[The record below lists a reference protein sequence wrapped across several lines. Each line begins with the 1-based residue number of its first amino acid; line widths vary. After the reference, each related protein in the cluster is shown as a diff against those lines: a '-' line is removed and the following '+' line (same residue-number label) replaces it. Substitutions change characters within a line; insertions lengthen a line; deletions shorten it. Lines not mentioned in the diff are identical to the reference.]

1 MVSVPFILS
10 DPYLDKNFATLAA
23 AIIPYPAAGIPNST
37 GSAWSTSYTTSGSGT
52 VVALAT
58 SPVLVGPAL
67 GTPVSGVATNLTGT
81 AAGLTAGHVTTNANL
96 TGPITSTGNA
106 TALAVQTGTGST
118 IVVQTAPTINGPIL
132 TAVKQPLTTQ
142 TANYP
147 IVTATDY
154 WIICTTN
161 AFTVTLPTA
170 VGISGQSFVIK
181 NANATIN
188 SIIMATTSAQ
198 TIDGSVPGTIAPLA
212 SLRVVSDGA
221 NWFSV

>member
-10 DPYLDKNFATLAA
+10 EPYLDANFAALAA
-23 AIIPYPAAGIPNST
+23 GEIPYPPSGIPNST
-37 GSAWSTSYTTSGSGT
+37 GSAWGTSYTTSGSGT

-96 TGPITSTGNA
+96 TGPITSVGNA
-106 TALAVQTGTGST
+106 TALAAQTGTGST
-118 IVVQTAPTINGPIL
+118 IVVQAGPTI
-132 TAVKQPLTTQ
+132 TALKQPLTTQ

-147 IVTATDY
+147 IVAATDF

-170 VGISGQSFVIK
+170 VGISGQSFIIK
-181 NANATIN
+181 NANAAIN
-188 SIIMATTSAQ
+188 AIIMATTSAQ
-198 TIDGSVPGTIAPLA
+198 TIDGSAPGTIAPLA